1 MTDYFNKIG
10 KPLYDTF
17 VKTRWFNGVP
27 FGGDQNNKEEYME
40 RMIDLDRY
48 NEKRSQILS
57 ELSISKLWDII
68 NQQVKIGPT
77 GIVYAMDV
85 AAVLSILDS
94 VRVENIQDELEK
106 LKIIFEVVYL
116 DKDK

>member
-1 MTDYFNKIG
+1 
-10 KPLYDTF
+10 
-17 VKTRWFNGVP
+17 
-27 FGGDQNNKEEYME
+27 
-40 RMIDLDRY
+40 
-48 NEKRSQILS
+48 
-57 ELSISKLWDII
+57 
-68 NQQVKIGPT
+68 VKIGPT

>member
-1 MTDYFNKIG
+1 MNHG
-10 KPLYDTF
+10 KFRDWL
-17 VKTRWFNGVP
+17 RWQKGPKLSEEQLAEVEEEYGYIP
-27 FGGDQNNKEEYME
+27 EHLLPPGLNKEN
-40 RMIDLDRY
+40 RY
-48 NEKRSQILS
+48 TLR
-57 ELSISKLWDII
+57 LWDIV